1 MAVSGSLDVD
11 PETLRLHASRIN
23 GLIQRIQTVRDASG
37 SIAQADSAFGPLCEW
52 IAPILEE
59 KHGHLDELVDQG
71 IHNLE
76 THVTALNGSADDYDA
91 ADAEAASE
99 FENLGGEL

>member
-1 MAVSGSLDVD
+1 MSDRFDVD
-11 PETLRLHASRIN
+11 PEALRHHASRID
-23 GLIQRIQTVRDASG
+23 GLIQRIQMVRDASG

-59 KHGHLDELVDQG
+59 KHGHVDELIDQG

-76 THVTALNGSADDYDA
+76 THVTALNGSADDYET
-91 ADAEAASE
+91 ADADATSD
-99 FENLGGEL
+99 FQNLAGEL